1 MAPRIS
7 GNSGPAF
14 QVGMS
19 RVTAEAIGG
28 SAHRGLTVQEKAVTG
43 RAEPLPV
50 RSPAVSEVP
59 VSGEQCRRML
69 LDPEDRRD
77 SVLLPLED
85 LGGVGPAA
93 QPSAPIRPGA
103 EAGKKRG
110 APPPDRVR

>member
-69 LDPEDRRD
+69 LDPEDRRE
-77 SVLLPLED
+77 SVL
-85 LGGVGPAA
+85 
-93 QPSAPIRPGA
+93 Q
-103 EAGKKRG
+103 
-110 APPPDRVR
+110 PPDTPGVVVHEAQLGAQNRRVAAPGIASGDA